1 MFHSTRLSGCAYCFG
16 CVGLSGVDF
25 YILNEPYRR
34 ADYFAIT
41 EQLMQ
46 ELRS

>member
-1 MFHSTRLSGCAYCFG
+1 
-16 CVGLSGVDF
+16 VSGVDF

-34 ADYFAIT
+34 AEYFELT
-41 EQLMQ
+41 RRLQQ